1 MNITSV
7 VVSAGLM
14 ATLAPAV
21 ANMSI
26 QPMMAAK
33 RANNFSVA
41 ESAVVSF
48 SAKAEKDNTLP
59 EVPDNCGLEE
69 LGDGAYSITCE
80 EGEGQFKQTVS
91 RSFWIEDDGGGYNN
105 PTRSFAFETPENF
118 SGHQCPPNDP
128 WGVIYYNDHLEAG
141 HLDACTPRDAWNQ
154 NKYLNSNPDDWLY
167 DISNFGFGVH
177 PDY

>member
-7 VVSAGLM
+7 VVSSALM

-21 ANMSI
+21 ASMSI
-26 QPMMAAK
+26 QPMLAAK
-33 RANNFSVA
+33 RANNFAAA
-41 ESAVVSF
+41 ESAVVTF
-48 SAKAEKDNTLP
+48 SAKAEKNNNLP
-59 EVPDNCGLEE
+59 ETPDNCELGS

-91 RSFWIEDDGGGYNN
+91 RSFWIDDQSGTYTN
-105 PTRSFAFETPENF
+105 PTRSFAFDTPEKF
-118 SGHQCPPNDP
+118 SHVQCHANDP
-128 WGVIYYNDHLEAG
+128 WGVIWYNDHLRAG
-141 HLDACTPRDAWNQ
+141 NMDACIPTSAWNR
-154 NKYLNSNPDDWLY
+154 NKYLNSNPDDWLF